1 MHADGYSCR
10 FVCIASRDSSSK
22 STDSGDQSS
31 IIRVV
36 FPAPHRILYFL
47 QQSHYSLFGSTCCR
61 DLSIVED
68 GKKLTCSC
76 PERRVKVSEFYSR
89 SGIKLGK
96 WYLIPLAILCFLTIT
111 TWILLARNEVGI
123 EKKDSGLKVSDLVD
137 YFE

>member
-10 FVCIASRDSSSK
+10 FVCITSGDPSSK
-22 STDSGDQSS
+22 SSDPGDQSS

-36 FPAPHRILYFL
+36 FPASDRILHFL

-61 DLSIVED
+61 DLPIVED
-68 GKKLTCSC
+68 GKKLTCFS

-89 SGIKLGK
+89 SGMKLGK

-123 EKKDSGLKVSDLVD
+123 EKKDPGLKV
-137 YFE
+137 